1 MNPVTLS
8 SRWDG
13 RELPHST
20 GQEKSQ
26 QKSLCSSP
34 EVSSNK
40 TPAGISFPSLSVSHL
55 GMRSATSE
63 RAIIDIIP
71 QNPTMAGLA
80 PQLQNTWKDSL
91 TELSCSQTPAWIGI
105 WDARWKIKQIKLVS
119 VNNWSQTS
127 GKREDSLGA
136 KRWGLE
142 CSESHRTGRRNEGI
156 QPNHSQLTFS
166 PLVSFPFHFSRQGG
180 NSV

>member
-1 MNPVTLS
+1 MPTLRSDPSGRPLMRHQQSQSSNSRLDSCPDSLHCSSQTWNVNPVTLS

-105 WDARWKIKQIKLVS
+105 WDAQ
-119 VNNWSQTS
+119 
-127 GKREDSLGA
+127 
-136 KRWGLE
+136 
-142 CSESHRTGRRNEGI
+142 
-156 QPNHSQLTFS
+156 
-166 PLVSFPFHFSRQGG
+166 
-180 NSV
+180 